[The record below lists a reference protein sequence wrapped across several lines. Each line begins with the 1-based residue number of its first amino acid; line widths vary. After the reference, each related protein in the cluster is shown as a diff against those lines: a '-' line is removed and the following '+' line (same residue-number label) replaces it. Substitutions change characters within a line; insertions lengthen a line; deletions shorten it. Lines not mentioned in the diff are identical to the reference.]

1 MLELIKYIKSSPI
14 NKFEKRLY
22 IILII
27 IFICIDFSNII
38 HNKYEKYLNCAS
50 LKSLKYNQDFLI
62 INRYEHFITHNISI
76 IHQDS
81 ILEIPKLNEN
91 EDFIILITESSNIK
105 NIFLLF
111 TIFPFINDK
120 SSIKSNFKTK
130 SIYKLFKNI
139 FDNKKRFSKHI
150 IFNKSDLK
158 YLLENHYKFIY
169 NKWDTIPNNNFL
181 KSTRYIINKYYNESF
196 LMMFD
201 LALNLNFE
209 YYITS
214 KKSKFSFN
222 EISDLMSKLNY
233 LYV

>member
-1 MLELIKYIKSSPI
+1 MLELIKCIKSSPI
-14 NKFEKRLY
+14 NKFERRLY
-22 IILII
+22 IILIF
-27 IFICIDFSNII
+27 IFICIDFSSII
-38 HNKYEKYLNCAS
+38 YNKYEKYLNCAS
-50 LKSLKYNQDFLI
+50 LKSLKYNEDFLI
-62 INRYEHFITHNISI
+62 INRYEHSITHNISI

-91 EDFIILITESSNIK
+91 DDFIILITENSNIK
-105 NIFLLF
+105 NIFLLL

-158 YLLENHYKFIY
+158 YLLENHY
-169 NKWDTIPNNNFL
+169 TIPNHNFL

-209 YYITS
+209 YYIAS

-233 LYV
+233 LYF